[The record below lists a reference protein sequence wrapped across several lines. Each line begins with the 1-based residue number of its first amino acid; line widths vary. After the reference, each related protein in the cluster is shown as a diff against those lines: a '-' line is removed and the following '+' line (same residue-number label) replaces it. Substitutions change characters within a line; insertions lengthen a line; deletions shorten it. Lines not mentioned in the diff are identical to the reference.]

1 MMKKEI
7 KTGNYL
13 IQSNYFTKSVLRDA
27 SETQKEILYFLQS
40 EIDFYDENA
49 TGIVMFNFLAT
60 FSFIVNSHSSAGLT
74 FLECG
79 GSRTI

>member
-49 TGIVMFNFLAT
+49 TGIVMFNYERFLKYKKVEKKK
-60 FSFIVNSHSSAGLT
+60 IP
-74 FLECG
+74 
-79 GSRTI
+79 